1 METRAL
7 LSQLWLAEHQ
17 EQPPLATGEKFRI
30 SDPCPRPAE
39 SEPACYQDL
48 LILPVKLETLR
59 MREFYV

>member
-30 SDPCPRPAE
+30 SDPAP
-39 SEPACYQDL
+39 DL
-48 LILPVKLETLR
+48 LSQSLHVTKILLCCR
-59 MREFYV
+59 AQ